1 MKNRITK
8 VTTKRGDDG
17 TTSSADGS
25 RLSKSDNL
33 IKTIGNLDEL
43 NSWIGLLVTLEELN
57 REKVFLQKIQNSIF
71 DIGGILSSNSDN
83 PLNRSK
89 IKDLED
95 RTKQINKNLPPLKNF
110 VLPGGNKESSL
121 IHISRTVCRR
131 AERSLVE
138 AAKTNKVEKNCLA
151 YLNRLSDFLF
161 VLARKIQRDL
171 GSEETLWS
179 QD

>member
-1 MKNRITK
+1 MKIYDNFGKDDSITSDVE
-8 VTTKRGDDG
+8 VTCIGAFDGVHKGHIELINKTK
-17 TTSSADGS
+17 
-25 RLSKSDNL
+25 
-33 IKTIGNLDEL
+33 E
-43 NSWIGLLVTLEELN
+43 
-57 REKVFLQKIQNSIF
+57 
-71 DIGGILSSNSDN
+71 
-83 PLNRSK
+83 
-89 IKDLED
+89 
-95 RTKQINKNLPPLKNF
+95 INKNLPPLKNF